1 LLLSSLNVIFLSEPN
16 LAGDG
21 GGWLARRM
29 VHLIAAAASCW
40 IAAAAMTAARHLSLL
55 SYCYQVQC
63 EQNCLY
69 GVAIVVQTALERL
82 HRNDNELTEITIE

>member
-1 LLLSSLNVIFLSEPN
+1 
-16 LAGDG
+16 
-21 GGWLARRM
+21 M

-55 SYCYQVQC
+55 SYCGYQIQC

-82 HRNDNELTEITIE
+82 HRNDNELTEITIEKLKGLTAADAR